1 MIDVYLRH
9 QDEISGEYFGKFP
22 IEELPRLVKSV
33 SEHTVYFTDMGEA
46 YKFSEGQYVSDGT
59 PIYFEVIVW

>member
-9 QDEISGEYFGKFP
+9 QDEVHGEFFGKFP

-33 SEHTVYFTDMGEA
+33 SEYTVHFTDENKIYEFARGE
-46 YKFSEGQYVSDGT
+46 YVNDGT